1 MKQLFFNL
9 IFQLVLTSIVFAQGT
24 AGEAAKF
31 EYRSLIDMPSAG
43 VLEKG
48 FVGVSTDVMPAGVVI
63 SKIEVG
69 VFDQI
74 SFGISYGGSNIIG
87 SGKPDWYKLPAV
99 NLRFRLFDES
109 TTFPAISAGFD
120 SQGKGEFFDSTNRY
134 AIKSPGFY
142 AAVSKNFDFLG
153 FLSLH
158 GTANYSLE
166 SKDGDNFVNVM
177 LGFEKTI
184 GKSVSLLFEYDFALN
199 DNNIN
204 NYYGEGNGYLNVGLR
219 WSLADGF
226 TLGLDLRDL
235 LQNRKWSPG
244 SADRAIKIEYIKSI
258 F

>member
-1 MKQLFFNL
+1 MKKLNF
-9 IFQLVLTSIVFAQGT
+9 VLSILLLYSSVVFAQGT
-24 AGEAAKF
+24 AGEKAKY

-69 VFDQI
+69 VFDQV
-74 SFGISYGGSNIIG
+74 SFGISYGGANIIG
-87 SGKPDWYKLPAV
+87 SGRPDWYKLPGV
-99 NLRFRLFDES
+99 NIRFRLFDES

-120 SQGKGEFFDSTNRY
+120 SQGKGLYFDSTNRFS
-134 AIKSPGFY
+134 IKSPGFY
-142 AAVSKNFDFLG
+142 GAVSKNFEFLG

-158 GTANYSLE
+158 GSVNYSLE
-166 SKDGDNFVNVM
+166 NKDGDNFMNIMV
-177 LGFEKTI
+177 GFEKTI
-184 GKSVSLLFEYDFALN
+184 GKSVSVIGEYDFALN
-199 DNNIN
+199 DNNTN
-204 NYYGEGNGYLNVGLR
+204 SYYGDGNGYLNVGLR
-219 WSLADGF
+219 WSMGEGF

-235 LQNRKWSPG
+235 LDNRKWSPG